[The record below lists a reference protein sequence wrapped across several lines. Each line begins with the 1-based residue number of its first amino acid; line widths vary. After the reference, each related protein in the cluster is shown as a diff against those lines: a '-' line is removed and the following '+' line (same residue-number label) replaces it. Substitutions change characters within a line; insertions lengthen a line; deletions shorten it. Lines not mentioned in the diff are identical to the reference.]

1 MGCIRCALFMGGE
14 ISVRC
19 PVRIDLAGGWSDVP
33 AYCNIKSGEVVNVA
47 INHYVT
53 AKKVIDQNRKMTVQY
68 STETPIG
75 SGLGT
80 SGAMNVALLAAIAG
94 EGKELG
100 EIAELAFQFES
111 LLGNTG
117 GRQDQW
123 ASAFG
128 GINHLTFRGDAVEIK
143 RLNPSIQFCTWL
155 QTHLLLFD
163 TNIQHLSGQIHNNI
177 WQKFHNH
184 EQTVIQGL
192 DLIRDAGLAMASAI
206 DDEDSSQ
213 VGNSIRMVMLGI
225 DLIDKKLHDPF
236 RETLNPLE
244 EIGSVL
250 AWKAMGAGGGGI
262 VGVLVK
268 DSEHAKSSLIQATEL
283 AGWEHLQWEI
293 EYTGIDQQS

>member
-1 MGCIRCALFMGGE
+1 MGRE

-53 AKKVIDQNRKMTVQY
+53 AKKVIDKNRKMTVQY
-68 STETPIG
+68 TTETPIG

-128 GINHLTFRGDAVEIK
+128 GINHLTFRGDGVEIK
-143 RLNPSIQFCTWL
+143 QLNPSIQFCTWL

-163 TNIQHLSGQIHNNI
+163 TNIQHLSGQIHDNI
-177 WQKFHNH
+177 WQQFHN
-184 EQTVIQGL
+184 QDKQVIQGL

-206 DDEDSSQ
+206 DDEDCSQ
-213 VGNSIRMVMLGI
+213 VVNSIRMVMLGI

-244 EIGSVL
+244 ETGSVL

-293 EYTGIDQQS
+293 EYTGIDQLS

>member
-1 MGCIRCALFMGGE
+1 M
-14 ISVRC
+14 
-19 PVRIDLAGGWSDVP
+19 RIDLAGGWSDVP

-68 STETPIG
+68 TTETPIG

-143 RLNPSIQFCTWL
+143 RLNPSIPFCTWL

-163 TNIQHLSGQIHNNI
+163 TNIQHLSGQIHDNI

-213 VGNSIRMVMLGI
+213 VVNSIRMVMLGI

>member
-1 MGCIRCALFMGGE
+1 MGREL
-14 ISVRC
+14 SVRC

-33 AYCNIKSGEVVNVA
+33 AYCNSKSGEVVNVA

-53 AKKVIDQNRKMTVQY
+53 AKKMIDKNRRMTVQY
-68 STETPIG
+68 STEMPIG

-128 GINHLTFRGDAVEIK
+128 GINHLTFRGDKVEIK
-143 RLNPSIQFCTWL
+143 RLNPSIEFCTWL

-163 TNIQHLSGQIHNNI
+163 TNIQHVSGEIHDNI
-177 WQKFHNH
+177 WQQFHAHN
-184 EQTVIQGL
+184 EQVIQGL
-192 DLIRDAGLAMASAI
+192 DMIRDAGLAMASAI
-206 DDEDSSQ
+206 HDEEISQ
-213 VGNSIRMVMLGI
+213 VINSMRMVMLGI
-225 DLIDKKLHDPF
+225 DLIDEKLHDPF
-236 RETLNPLE
+236 RNVLTPLE

-262 VGVLVK
+262 VGILVK
-268 DSEHAKSSLIQATEL
+268 DGEYAKSSLIQATDA
-283 AGWEHLQWEI
+283 AGWAQLQWEI
-293 EYTGIDQQS
+293 EYSGINQQ

>member
-1 MGCIRCALFMGGE
+1 MGRE

-68 STETPIG
+68 TTETPIG

-143 RLNPSIQFCTWL
+143 RLNPSIKFCTWL

-163 TNIQHLSGQIHNNI
+163 TNIQHLSGQIHDNI

-213 VGNSIRMVMLGI
+213 VVNSIRMVMSGI

-268 DSEHAKSSLIQATEL
+268 DNEHAKSSLIQATEL

>member
-1 MGCIRCALFMGGE
+1 MGRE

-53 AKKVIDQNRKMTVQY
+53 AKKIIDQNRRMTVQY
-68 STETPIG
+68 STEMPIG

-94 EGKELG
+94 EGKLPE

-123 ASAFG
+123 ASTFG
-128 GINHLTFRGDAVEIK
+128 GINHLTFRGDKVEIK
-143 RLNPSIQFCTWL
+143 RLNPSIEFCTWL

-163 TNIQHLSGQIHNNI
+163 TSIQHVSGEIHDAI
-177 WQKFHNH
+177 WQQFHDYN
-184 EQTVIQGL
+184 EQVIQGL
-192 DLIRDAGLAMASAI
+192 DMIRDAGLSMASAI
-206 DDEDSSQ
+206 HDEDISQ
-213 VGNSIRMVMLGI
+213 VINSMRMVMLGI
-225 DLIDKKLHDPF
+225 DLIDEKLHDPF
-236 RETLNPLE
+236 RDVLTPLE
-244 EIGSVL
+244 GIGSVL

-262 VGVLVK
+262 VGVLVEGG
-268 DSEHAKSSLIQATEL
+268 EHAKSSLIQATDS
-283 AGWEHLQWEI
+283 AGWTQLQWEI
-293 EYTGIDQQS
+293 EYSGINQQ

>member
-1 MGCIRCALFMGGE
+1 MGGE

-33 AYCNIKSGEVVNVA
+33 AYCNLKSGEVVNVA

-163 TNIQHLSGQIHNNI
+163 TNIQHLSGQIHDNI

-213 VGNSIRMVMLGI
+213 VVNSIRMVMSGI

>member
-1 MGCIRCALFMGGE
+1 MGRE

-33 AYCNIKSGEVVNVA
+33 AYCNLKSGEVVNVA

-53 AKKVIDQNRKMTVQY
+53 AKKIIDKNRRMTVQY
-68 STETPIG
+68 STEIPIG

-94 EGKELG
+94 EGRELE

-123 ASAFG
+123 ASTFG
-128 GINHLTFRGDAVEIK
+128 GINHLTFRGDTVEIK
-143 RLNPSIQFCTWL
+143 RLDPSIEFCTWL
-155 QTHLLLFD
+155 QNHLLLFD
-163 TNIQHLSGQIHNNI
+163 TSIQHVSGEIHDKI
-177 WQKFHNH
+177 WQQFYDHD
-184 EQTVIQGL
+184 EQVIQGL
-192 DLIRDAGLAMASAI
+192 DLIRDAGLSMASAI
-206 DDEDSSQ
+206 HDEDISQ
-213 VGNSIRMVMLGI
+213 VINSMRMVMLGI
-225 DLIDKKLHDPF
+225 DLIDEKLHDPF
-236 RETLNPLE
+236 RDVLTPLE

-262 VGVLVK
+262 VGVLV
-268 DSEHAKSSLIQATEL
+268 EGGEYAKSSLIQATESV
-283 AGWEHLQWEI
+283 GWTQLQWEI
-293 EYTGIDQQS
+293 EYSGINQQ

>member
-1 MGCIRCALFMGGE
+1 MGRE

-33 AYCNIKSGEVVNVA
+33 AYCNSKSGEVVNVA

-94 EGKELG
+94 EGKKLG

-128 GINHLTFRGDAVEIK
+128 GINHLTFRGDKVEIK

-163 TNIQHLSGQIHNNI
+163 TNIQHLSGQIHDNI
-177 WQKFHNH
+177 WQQYHADN
-184 EQTVIQGL
+184 QQVIQGL
-192 DLIRDAGLAMASAI
+192 DLIRDAGLAMACAI

-213 VGNSIRMVMLGI
+213 VVDSIRMVMLGI

-236 RETLNPLE
+236 RETLTPLE
-244 EIGSVL
+244 ESGSVL

-268 DSEHAKSSLIQATEL
+268 GGEHAKSSLIQATEL
-283 AGWEHLQWEI
+283 AGWAQLQWEI
-293 EYTGIDQQS
+293 DYKGIDLQS